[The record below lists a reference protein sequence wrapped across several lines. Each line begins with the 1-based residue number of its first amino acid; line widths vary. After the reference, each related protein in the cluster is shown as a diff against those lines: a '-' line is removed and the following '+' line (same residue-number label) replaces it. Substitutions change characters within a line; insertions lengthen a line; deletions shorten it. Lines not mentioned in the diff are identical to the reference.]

1 MNKVASFQ
9 DFDIFENLPED
20 PELAFLVLDD
30 LFRLECAQE
39 LHQSQQDFK
48 FCYVD
53 YIAKVIAAI
62 KELGLEGAFSGRVPD
77 IKQVDYDTYTNF
89 GKEVKYYR
97 TRLKIRHGRRGPV
110 RTVSLDTPTKAK
122 LRGQTQQLRGIFNK
136 FQGDAAKRDRLLH
149 ILHEFDNEVGFM
161 RTTFE
166 AYATLAIETAGII
179 GEANIRPKA
188 LEALNIIARTIW
200 NFRKDQEQKGLAVPE
215 ARRIELP
222 NLARLAQQF
231 DDDPRDEIPF

>member
-1 MNKVASFQ
+1 
-9 DFDIFENLPED
+9 
-20 PELAFLVLDD
+20 
-30 LFRLECAQE
+30 
-39 LHQSQQDFK
+39 
-48 FCYVD
+48 
-53 YIAKVIAAI
+53 
-62 KELGLEGAFSGRVPD
+62 
-77 IKQVDYDTYTNF
+77 
-89 GKEVKYYR
+89 VKYYR

-200 NFRKDQEQKGLAVPE
+200 NFSQGPGAEGPRRAGSKTDRTAQPCAACPAV
-215 ARRIELP
+215 RRRP
-222 NLARLAQQF
+222 G
-231 DDDPRDEIPF
+231 DEIPF